1 MKNEERRMKNSRN
14 RKDSLLH
21 AKSYA
26 FALRII
32 GMNKYLREQVQ
43 EYVLSKQIL
52 RSGTAIGALVRESE
66 FAQSQA
72 DFINKLSVALK
83 EANETDYWLNLLH
96 DSQYINN
103 TVFESMESDCGE
115 LIALLVSSIRTVK
128 NNQKKNEDKE
138 SVS

>member
-1 MKNEERRMKNSRN
+1 MKNSRN

-21 AKSYA
+21 VKSYA